1 MSGLDCD
8 SCESKLHLAYGE
20 KILTLSSGEKIAVEH
35 TPFLVCDVCQKRYIS
50 PLAKELLDELKKL
63 VESAEQEEEK
73 NTIEVNQEQGD
84 TSSESIKQWYDF
96 NKIKREI
103 CCDKYIAEKVK
114 FIYDKDDYYFIPGL
128 IRPWK
133 IGFLTPVFFNI
144 EVLLKYIHHPLYGLD
159 IGADTFGYIYKGD

>member
-1 MSGLDCD
+1 MYVRRD
-8 SCESKLHLAYGE
+8 
-20 KILTLSSGEKIAVEH
+20 I
-35 TPFLVCDVCQKRYIS
+35 YITV
-50 PLAKELLDELKKL
+50 AKELLDELKKL

-114 FIYDKDDYYFIPGL
+114 FIYDKDDYYFILGL

-133 IGFLTPVFFNI
+133 IGFLTSVFFYI

-159 IGADTFGYIYKGD
+159 IGADTFGYIYKGDTGYLQR

>member
-1 MSGLDCD
+1 MKNAKVVEICNFIDGIRRVYSFSNLNDFFKMD
-8 SCESKLHLAYGE
+8 IPNIKSILEAIDINELSKE
-20 KILTLSSGEKIAVEH
+20 KKTRKIAVEK
-35 TPFLVCDVCQKRYIS
+35 LKIKLQEYLELI
-50 PLAKELLDELKKL
+50 AKELLDELKKL

-114 FIYDKDDYYFIPGL
+114 FIYDKDDYYCIPGL
-128 IRPWK
+128 
-133 IGFLTPVFFNI
+133 
-144 EVLLKYIHHPLYGLD
+144 
-159 IGADTFGYIYKGD
+159 AM

>member
-1 MSGLDCD
+1 M
-8 SCESKLHLAYGE
+8 
-20 KILTLSSGEKIAVEH
+20 TLSSGEKIAVEH
-35 TPFLVCDVCQKRYIS
+35 TPFLVCDVCQKIYIS

-114 FIYDKDDYYFIPGL
+114 FIYDKDDHYFIPGL
-128 IRPWK
+128 NRPWK
-133 IGFLTPVFFNI
+133 IGFLTPVF
-144 EVLLKYIHHPLYGLD
+144 LTLKSC
-159 IGADTFGYIYKGD
+159 